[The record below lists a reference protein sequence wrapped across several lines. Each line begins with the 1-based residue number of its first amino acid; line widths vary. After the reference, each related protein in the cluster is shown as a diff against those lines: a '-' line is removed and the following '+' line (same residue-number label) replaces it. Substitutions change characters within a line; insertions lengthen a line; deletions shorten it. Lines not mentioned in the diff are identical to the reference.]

1 MTELRLGD
9 DASGDAATKW
19 RRRPT
24 EPPEPSGWVTG
35 DAAWQATCVSCQAK
49 SLPTAE
55 QITATSKVCFQP
67 TQHFESVLRSFVFC
81 LTLARYFLGRCN

>member
-1 MTELRLGD
+1 MTELRLED

-49 SLPTAE
+49 SPRRPL
-55 QITATSKVCFQP
+55 SK
-67 TQHFESVLRSFVFC
+67 
-81 LTLARYFLGRCN
+81 

>member
-24 EPPEPSGWVTG
+24 EPPKPSGWVTG
-35 DAAWQATCVSCQAK
+35 DAARQATCVQAK
-49 SLPTAE
+49 SPRRPL
-55 QITATSKVCFQP
+55 SK
-67 TQHFESVLRSFVFC
+67 
-81 LTLARYFLGRCN
+81 

>member
-1 MTELRLGD
+1 MTELRLED

-49 SLPTAE
+49 SSRRPL
-55 QITATSKVCFQP
+55 SK
-67 TQHFESVLRSFVFC
+67 
-81 LTLARYFLGRCN
+81 